1 MSAGI
6 TRMAGKVAIV
16 TGAAQGIGR
25 AIATRLATEGAKVA
39 IADIQEEVANATA
52 QELRAAGYAA
62 VAVKLDVTSLP
73 SAQAAAQKVAQEFG
87 GIDVLVNNAGWD
99 KLEPFVES
107 TPETWDK
114 VIAINFRGVIH
125 CCKAA
130 IPRLQSRGGGKIVS
144 IASDAGRVGSMGEA
158 VYSGCKG
165 AIIAFSKTLAR
176 ELARN
181 NINVNV
187 VCPGPTETALLHGV
201 MDKQPKVLDAMK
213 RGIPMRRLG
222 QPQDLAGAVAFLA
235 STDADYVTG
244 QVISVSGGLTMVG

>member
-1 MSAGI
+1 
-6 TRMAGKVAIV
+6 
-16 TGAAQGIGR
+16 
-25 AIATRLATEGAKVA
+25 KVA

-62 VAVKLDVTSLP
+62 VAVKLDVTSLA
-73 SAQAAAQKVAQEFG
+73 SAQAAAEKVAQEFG

-144 IASDAGRVGSMGEA
+144 IARTRVESA
-158 VYSGCKG
+158 RWARRSIPAARARLSRSRKPWP
-165 AIIAFSKTLAR
+165 ASSRATISTSTSSARDRRKTPS
-176 ELARN
+176 
-181 NINVNV
+181 
-187 VCPGPTETALLHGV
+187 CTA
-201 MDKQPKVLDAMK
+201 
-213 RGIPMRRLG
+213 
-222 QPQDLAGAVAFLA
+222 
-235 STDADYVTG
+235 
-244 QVISVSGGLTMVG
+244 